1 MRITDWSSD
10 VCSSDL
16 LQLPAR
22 AVRLKGTLSEETQ
35 SFILNGPTC
44 DSRDVVPTTF
54 DRPVDVA
61 EGDWIEIDRVCA
73 YSSALASRFNGFYP
87 ETLGVVYDRPVG
99 LP

>member
-1 MRITDWSSD
+1 MYGSLGETVTAGRK
-10 VCSSDL
+10 L
-16 LQLPAR
+16 RAR
-22 AVRLKGTLSEETQ
+22 AVRLKGAPSEETQ

-44 DSRDVVPTTF
+44 DSLDVVPTTF
-54 DRPVDVA
+54 DLPVDVT
-61 EGDWIEIDRVCA
+61 EGDWIEIDRVGA